1 MKPKKARLLYQEISE
16 TKDVSKQL
24 VENLLDFYYKNVRT
38 LLSELYHPR
47 INITG
52 LGVFIARYRTV
63 KNAIPRFEKYLQN
76 HDTSTYSAYYNKK
89 MLEEKIEFLYSIKEQ
104 IELERKRK
112 EKFIKEKNELK
123 KDLGEQKTD
132 I

>member
-1 MKPKKARLLYQEISE
+1 MKPKKSRLLYQEISE
-16 TKDVSKQL
+16 QKDISKDL
-24 VENLLDFYYKNVRT
+24 VENLVDFYYKNVRT

-52 LGVFIARYRTV
+52 LGLFIARERSIN
-63 KNAIPRFEKYLQN
+63 KAIPKLKKYLEN

-104 IELERKRK
+104 IDSEKKRK
-112 EKFIKEKNELK
+112 EIFKKSKDESK
-123 KDLGEQKTD
+123 KDLGQ
-132 I
+132 

>member
-1 MKPKKARLLYQEISE
+1 MNPKKARLLYQEISE
-16 TKDVSKQL
+16 TEDVPKQL

-52 LGVFIARYRTV
+52 LGLFTARDRAIT
-63 KNAIPRFEKYLQN
+63 KAIPKFEKYLEN

-89 MLEEKIEFLYSIKEQ
+89 MLEEKIEFLHSIKEQ
-104 IELERKRK
+104 IEAEKERK
-112 EKFIKEKNELK
+112 EKFLKEKNGLK
-123 KDLGEQKTD
+123 KDLEEQKANL
-132 I
+132 